1 MKIIFI
7 SLFLILNSLNCFAIS
22 EDTKVILG
30 QMDKRFEQINKR
42 FEQIDK
48 RFEQIDKRLDL
59 MQHNMDKRFDQV
71 DKRFEETNR
80 RFETVF
86 NILYI
91 LMGLIFA
98 SPFIAIYLR
107 DKKDLEDKKN
117 FDIVKGMLYTLRE
130 LAQDDEKI
138 AKSLR
143 AASLL

>member
-1 MKIIFI
+1 MNKIFI
-7 SLFLILNSLNCFAIS
+7 ICIFLVSSLYADNSAQILNEIKQLR
-22 EDTKVILG
+22 ED
-30 QMDKRFEQINKR
+30 MNKR

-48 RFEQIDKRLDL
+48 RFEQVDKRLDIL
-59 MQHNMDKRFDQV
+59 QHNMDKRFEQV
-71 DKRFEETNR
+71 DKRFEQVDK

-91 LMGLIFA
+91 LMGLVFA

-117 FDIVKGMLYTLRE
+117 FEIVKGMLYTLRE

-138 AKSLR
+138 ARSLR
-143 AASLL
+143 ASNLM

>member
-1 MKIIFI
+1 MKKVIL
-7 SLFLILNSLNCFAIS
+7 SLFLLLSSINCYAIS
-22 EDTKVILG
+22 EDTKIILE
-30 QMDKRFEQINKR
+30 QMDKRFEQV
-42 FEQIDK
+42 DK

-59 MQHNMDKRFDQV
+59 MQHNMDKRFEQV
-71 DKRFEETNR
+71 DKRFEQVDKRFDQTNR
-80 RFETVF
+80 QFETVF

-107 DKKDLEDKKN
+107 DKKDVEDRKN
-117 FDIVKGMLYTLRE
+117 FEIVKGLLYTLRE

-138 AKSLR
+138 AKSMR